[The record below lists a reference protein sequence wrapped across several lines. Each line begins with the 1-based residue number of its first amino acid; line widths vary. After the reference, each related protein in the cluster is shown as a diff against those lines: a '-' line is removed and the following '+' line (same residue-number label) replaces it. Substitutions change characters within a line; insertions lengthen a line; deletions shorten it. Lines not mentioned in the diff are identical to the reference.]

1 MTDLPDDDGSFGS
14 GGGATD
20 FYSSNSNWPDNGN
33 QSHEEAQRSE
43 LEDTANREQSDY
55 SVNGNVDITGE
66 IEITYGPASEGQEL
80 DGSEVLAGETNISN
94 ANPSAAAPG
103 SVGVDPALVSLE
115 QGNYWES
122 KLSADSTSTE
132 SGWSNLDYWQVEYEE
147 YEACSIAA
155 DVATEA
161 FANAPPGLIGAITSE
176 FGPLVSV
183 GLETIRETLEK
194 SDAAKEVTKE
204 ALKDLCNLFASMANT
219 PRNRDHT
226 TRSPELR
233 PL

>member
-66 IEITYGPASEGQEL
+66 IEITYGPASEGQGL

-147 YEACSIAA
+147 YEACSIA
-155 DVATEA
+155 
-161 FANAPPGLIGAITSE
+161 
-176 FGPLVSV
+176 
-183 GLETIRETLEK
+183 
-194 SDAAKEVTKE
+194 
-204 ALKDLCNLFASMANT
+204 
-219 PRNRDHT
+219 
-226 TRSPELR
+226 
-233 PL
+233 